1 MTQNATKKL
10 LQTIKDERRGG
21 APREDWV
28 TRNREILLMQVSN
41 TTDADR
47 RPKTLEQLHHLFG
60 IFMPLETATMAVR
73 TFGIFLL
80 VIGTVLGGGLASA
93 QMYHGAMPGEMLYG
107 VKMAVEHVQ
116 LALSPN
122 DEYKFGLDVEFA
134 DRRIDEIARLAES
147 SDRHQELL
155 PDVLASFE
163 RSVIAL
169 RGGLE
174 KLQADDPD
182 GAVEL
187 AKMLERKMTTYQGL
201 LQKTAGVLSP
211 ERRVAVN
218 VTRNSIDDTAIVA
231 MSIIVRSHIDGDE
244 RASRSV
250 VVSKFEDRIKQAEH
264 NLDSVIAAQDIF
276 EEKSPAI
283 RAKTAIAEAK
293 LLIEKED
300 YKAAL
305 GKIVEVAELTKE
317 AEEAVIQDEE
327 AASKETE
334 EIDESQDS
342 EDQKNT
348 EESKDSAADSSN
360 NDKNATSAEPAGSAD
375 TKSDDTVGSG
385 SR

>member
-1 MTQNATKKL
+1 
-10 LQTIKDERRGG
+10 
-21 APREDWV
+21 
-28 TRNREILLMQVSN
+28 
-41 TTDADR
+41 
-47 RPKTLEQLHHLFG
+47 
-60 IFMPLETATMAVR
+60 
-73 TFGIFLL
+73 
-80 VIGTVLGGGLASA
+80 
-93 QMYHGAMPGEMLYG
+93 
-107 VKMAVEHVQ
+107 
-116 LALSPN
+116 
-122 DEYKFGLDVEFA
+122 
-134 DRRIDEIARLAES
+134 
-147 SDRHQELL
+147 
-155 PDVLASFE
+155 
-163 RSVIAL
+163 
-169 RGGLE
+169 
-174 KLQADDPD
+174 
-182 GAVEL
+182 
-187 AKMLERKMTTYQGL
+187 
-201 LQKTAGVLSP
+201 
-211 ERRVAVN
+211 
-218 VTRNSIDDTAIVA
+218 
-231 MSIIVRSHIDGDE
+231 
-244 RASRSV
+244 V

-264 NLDSVIAAQDIF
+264 NLDSVIADQDIF

-300 YKAAL
+300 YKAAF